1 MIGVAVIKEER
12 HTRAILKIILLSS
25 LDCLFLFFSKTVRKL
40 EKSSERP
47 STTLE
52 EKILWQVKQSVS
64 EILVDNS
71 DYVFFIKFVAVFI
84 AFPSS
89 PSLN

>member
-12 HTRAILKIILLSS
+12 HTHAIVKIILFSS

-71 DYVFFIKFVAVFI
+71 GMCSLSSLLQCSL
-84 AFPSS
+84 PSHR
-89 PSLN
+89 LRR